1 MVESSKILTVSYG
14 TFSCTL
20 EGFEDSFSTMKA
32 IAEYFRDLA
41 AGDRYFG
48 AEPPTPD
55 AEMLARIA
63 EREIS
68 RRVEMR
74 TSETGIVL
82 RASDPLP
89 QTQVQRQSDAPA
101 MPAAV
106 AAGLSVLQ
114 PRTPA
119 SAEDADDAADEP
131 KADAPAA
138 DVAEAEAAD
147 ATPVMPPAPR
157 RPAAAEARRDQS
169 RAEAEDADVT
179 QEAPAPARPKAEAP
193 AHPDADSV
201 AAKLQRIRAVVGGVT
216 PAPAAATAFAEDL
229 EEAAPLAPTVSV
241 SDAAP
246 EVTEDPEPTADATPA
261 AEVATA
267 AAPES
272 DPAEEAMAQQDKAA
286 AEAEADARQDGAE
299 TDAPEE
305 PASSD
310 ATSAQPDTALP
321 ETAMSDAETDAA
333 IARAMAVF
341 GGADTAATPSTDA
354 AIAVAANDE
363 SDAEREDAGTAATV
377 DEDDTDDQISAVLR
391 NLQRAG
397 LRSAQRDDPAPED
410 EAPAQTDAQ
419 DTARAEATPPVQPSP
434 RGRILR
440 VTRRPRP
447 GEQAEA
453 PGDAARDVP
462 TPAPVADAAASGP
475 ASAAP
480 QVADVAE
487 SDAAIRTTS
496 SVAAMI
502 AAAQRA
508 KRAAAATEDAPEA
521 TPATPMNDA
530 PMPEA
535 IVPSDDDTMAES
547 DADDATD
554 ATTVSVAALD
564 GAEDLTEFDARDP
577 ASSLSE
583 EDEADL
589 QRTLAA
595 LKAEVEEEAHP
606 APAAAPAQRAEV
618 VQKPRRDELPDT
630 SEAEMSRIMSQ
641 ANEELAD
648 PESSRRRNAIA
659 HLKAAV
665 AATEA
670 ARQLGETGGQAAA
683 TEDAF
688 REDLEQVVRPR
699 RAARPEVP
707 AERSDRPRPAP
718 LKLVASQ
725 RIDLEAAAT
734 AAPVQPRRV
743 ASDTNKADDAGNFAE
758 FAESMGATSLQ
769 DLLEAAAAYTAY
781 VEGSEDFSRPHIM
794 QKVRQTVTEDFSR
807 EDGLRSFGTLL
818 RQGRIE
824 RSRNGRF
831 TVTEGNRFKPE
842 SMAAGG

>member
-82 RASDPLP
+82 RASDPMP
-89 QTQVQRQSDAPA
+89 QRDAPPLVQAPA

-106 AAGLSVLQ
+106 AAGLSILQ
-114 PRTPA
+114 PQA
-119 SAEDADDAADEP
+119 QDSADDATA
-131 KADAPAA
+131 AAAQTDAPAA
-138 DVAEAEAAD
+138 GDAD
-147 ATPVMPPAPR
+147 ARTAEVAPVMPPAPR

-169 RAEAEDADVT
+169 RAAADDAEVT
-179 QEAPAPARPKAEAP
+179 QVSPAPARPKAEAP

-216 PAPAAATAFAEDL
+216 ATPAATSAFAEDL
-229 EEAAPLAPTVSV
+229 EEAEPAAAPLPDLESV
-241 SDAAP
+241 AVAEAAP
-246 EVTEDPEPTADATPA
+246 EATVAPIGIDAADPTDAGDAEP
-261 AEVATA
+261 
-267 AAPES
+267 
-272 DPAEEAMAQQDKAA
+272 AM
-286 AEAEADARQDGAE
+286 EAEDEADDLAMPQAD
-299 TDAPEE
+299 TDTDDDAPE
-305 PASSD
+305 D
-310 ATSAQPDTALP
+310 DITADVPQAAL
-321 ETAMSDAETDAA
+321 SDAETDAA

-341 GGADTAATPSTDA
+341 GGADTTDAEPADDAPVAAADDRTATADAAT
-354 AIAVAANDE
+354 N
-363 SDAEREDAGTAATV
+363 
-377 DEDDTDDQISAVLR
+377 DDTDDQISAVLR
-391 NLQRAG
+391 NLERAG
-397 LRSAQRDDPAPED
+397 LRSPQRDAPETASAPDAVEPSPAP
-410 EAPAQTDAQ
+410 
-419 DTARAEATPPVQPSP
+419 QPSP

-447 GEQAEA
+447 EEQAESTA
-453 PGDAARDVP
+453 TTSAGDDAAQRMAENSP
-462 TPAPVADAAASGP
+462 QAPQPAAKDDAA
-475 ASAAP
+475 
-480 QVADVAE
+480 D
-487 SDAAIRTTS
+487 DLRTTS

-502 AAAQRA
+502 AAAQKA
-508 KRAAAATEDAPEA
+508 KRAASQTDGPVDSAPELMVTA
-521 TPATPMNDA
+521 TAPTAVPQVDA
-530 PMPEA
+530 M
-535 IVPSDDDTMAES
+535 VSVDDDMDDTAVQEAEVPAS
-547 DADDATD
+547 A
-554 ATTVSVAALD
+554 SVATLD
-564 GAEDLTEFDARDP
+564 GAEDLTGFDATDP
-577 ASSLSE
+577 GSSLSE

-595 LKAEVEEEAHP
+595 LKAEVEDD
-606 APAAAPAQRAEV
+606 APAAPVPAPRTEA
-618 VQKPRRDELPDT
+618 VQKPRREELPDT

-648 PESSRRRNAIA
+648 PEASRRRNAIA

-670 ARQLGETGGQAAA
+670 ARQLGEADSAATV

-688 REDLEQVVRPR
+688 RDDLEQVVRPR
-699 RAARPEVP
+699 RAPRPEVP
-707 AERSDRPRPAP
+707 AERSERPRPAP

-725 RIDLEAAAT
+725 RIDLDDAADV
-734 AAPVQPRRV
+734 APVQPRRV
-743 ASDTNKADDAGNFAE
+743 ATAAGKADDAGNFAE

-831 TVTEGNRFKPE
+831 TVTEGIRFKPD

>member
-20 EGFEDSFSTMKA
+20 EGFEDSFTTMKA

-63 EREIS
+63 EREIA

-82 RASDPLP
+82 RASDPEPSVAPRP
-89 QTQVQRQSDAPA
+89 QVSPPA
-101 MPAAV
+101 VPAAV
-106 AAGLSVLQ
+106 ATGLSALQ
-114 PRTPA
+114 PRPQDDGD
-119 SAEDADDAADEP
+119 DADTVHIDTTAD
-131 KADAPAA
+131 DRAPAA
-138 DVAEAEAAD
+138 AAPEPVEP
-147 ATPVMPPAPR
+147 APVMPPAPR
-157 RPAAAEARRDQS
+157 RPASAETRRDQS
-169 RAEAEDADVT
+169 RAAAEDADVT
-179 QEAPAPARPKAEAP
+179 QEAPAPSRRKAEAP

-216 PAPAAATAFAEDL
+216 AAPVATSAFAEDL
-229 EEAAPLAPTVSV
+229 EEAAPAAETEPAPGSVTVA
-241 SDAAP
+241 DAAP
-246 EVTEDPEPTADATPA
+246 VATETSPA
-261 AEVATA
+261 AV
-267 AAPES
+267 S
-272 DPAEEAMAQQDKAA
+272 
-286 AEAEADARQDGAE
+286 
-299 TDAPEE
+299 
-305 PASSD
+305 
-310 ATSAQPDTALP
+310 P
-321 ETAMSDAETDAA
+321 ETAEQTDFAAPAADGAVAEDAEMSAATQFDNAATTEVAADDPAQDEAQTALSEDETDAA

-341 GGADTAATPSTDA
+341 GGADVADKAHVQDLPAATADDQPVPADPGADA
-354 AIAVAANDE
+354 AD
-363 SDAEREDAGTAATV
+363 D
-377 DEDDTDDQISAVLR
+377 DDTDDQISAVLR

-397 LRSAQRDDPAPED
+397 LRAAPRDDAATDEPEIVAKADEKQGTTASTADATTPA
-410 EAPAQTDAQ
+410 AP
-419 DTARAEATPPVQPSP
+419 PST

-447 GEQAEA
+447 DDSTATSA
-453 PGDAARDVP
+453 DAARDRSAAGP
-462 TPAPVADAAASGP
+462 LAASDPSLTAPAKTAETPAANEDDTTSS
-475 ASAAP
+475 SAAP
-480 QVADVAE
+480 IDAAQAAERAQSPLADAPAQAAEIAMTDDADATADV
-487 SDAAIRTTS
+487 DFI
-496 SVAAMI
+496 
-502 AAAQRA
+502 
-508 KRAAAATEDAPEA
+508 
-521 TPATPMNDA
+521 
-530 PMPEA
+530 
-535 IVPSDDDTMAES
+535 DDDL
-547 DADDATD
+547 ADDA
-554 ATTVSVAALD
+554 VISVADLD
-564 GAEDLTEFDARDP
+564 GAEDLTEFDARDSG
-577 ASSLSE
+577 SSLSD

-589 QRTLAA
+589 QRTLTA
-595 LKAEVEEEAHP
+595 LKLEVEAEAG
-606 APAAAPAQRAEV
+606 PAATPVKDPEA

-648 PESSRRRNAIA
+648 PEASRRRNAIA

-670 ARQLGETGGQAAA
+670 ARQLGETGSAATA

-688 REDLEQVVRPR
+688 RDDLEQVVRPR
-699 RAARPEVP
+699 RAPRPEAP
-707 AERSDRPRPAP
+707 TERSERPRPAP

-725 RIDLEAAAT
+725 RIDLDEAAP

-743 ASDTNKADDAGNFAE
+743 ASVTSKADDAGNFAE

-794 QKVRQTVTEDFSR
+794 QKVRQTVREEFSR